1 MRREYRLRRGADF
14 ERVRTNRRSWAHPL
28 LVCSLAR
35 SPGSGP
41 TRVGLIV
48 GRRIGNAVTRNRV
61 KRRMR
66 EVIRS
71 LHPQLRPGFDL
82 VFIARPPSVSA
93 SVGELEAAIASL
105 LRRADTLAPLRGAA
119 PDGAQAATSE

>member
-28 LVCSLAR
+28 LVCSLAK
-35 SPGSGP
+35 SPGPGP

-61 KRRMR
+61 KRRLR

-71 LHPQLRPGFDL
+71 LYPRLRPGFDL

-93 SVGELEAAIASL
+93 SVGELEVAVFTL
-105 LRRADTLAPLRGAA
+105 LQRAGIVAPGRGALSGNYPA
-119 PDGAQAATSE
+119 SGSE